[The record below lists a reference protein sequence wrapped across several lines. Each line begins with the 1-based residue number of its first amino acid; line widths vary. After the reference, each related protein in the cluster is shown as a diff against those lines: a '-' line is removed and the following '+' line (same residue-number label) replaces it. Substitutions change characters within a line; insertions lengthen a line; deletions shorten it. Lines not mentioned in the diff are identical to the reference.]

1 MLNLVQLA
9 GFVAVAEE
17 LHFGRAAERLR
28 MTQPPLSRQIQLL
41 ERELAV
47 SLLDRSSRTVRL
59 TPAGRAFLA
68 DARRLLADADRSTA
82 AVRKITAGQS
92 GVLRIG
98 FTAASAYAGLDVV
111 LRAAQRLGRD
121 VAVDLAELVTADQ
134 LEALSRGTLDLG
146 LSRPAA
152 GNRDLASRDLVSE
165 PFVVA
170 VPHDHP
176 LARDLGPVALAELDS
191 VDMIMYSPVESRY
204 FHDLLGPAFAAA
216 GVVPHP
222 VQQLSQIHS
231 LLALVDLG
239 WGVAVIPASASRH
252 AYSAITYR
260 PLADQDLRARL
271 VLRWRTHSDD
281 PVLLRLLDTL
291 GHDPDPDPT
300 PAETQT
306 MARIPPSVD
315 TTPPYGG

>member
-1 MLNLVQLA
+1 MLNLVQLT

-41 ERELAV
+41 ERELGV

-59 TPAGRAFLA
+59 TAAGRAFLA

-82 AVRKITAGQS
+82 AVRSISAGQS

-111 LRAAQRLGRD
+111 LRAAQALGPG

-134 LEALSRGTLDLG
+134 LDALSRGTLDLG
-146 LSRPAA
+146 LCRPAA
-152 GNRDLASRDLVSE
+152 GHRDLATRDLFSE

-170 VPHDHP
+170 VPTAHP
-176 LARDLGPVALAELDS
+176 LARETGPVTLSELDG
-191 VDMIMYSPVESRY
+191 VAMIMYSPVDSRY
-204 FHDLLGPAFAAA
+204 FHDLLGPAFATA
-216 GVVPHP
+216 GVAPRP

-239 WGVAVIPASASRH
+239 WGVAVVPASAHRH
-252 AYSAITYR
+252 AFAEVTYR
-260 PLADQDLRARL
+260 PLADRDLRARL
-271 VLRWRTHSDD
+271 VLRWRRHADD
-281 PVLLRLLDTL
+281 PLLLRLLDSL
-291 GHDPDPDPT
+291 DGVDEVQDP
-300 PAETQT
+300 A
-306 MARIPPSVD
+306 
-315 TTPPYGG
+315 